1 MPSLRSN
8 RRIII
13 VAGAVAAIIAI
24 LALAISAQTSGSIQ
38 VCENPPT
45 VSLTHVT
52 GFAMIQS
59 RPASYTLKQ
68 DTDLSIQPVGRYE
81 FVLKPGSVGHVKMVY
96 DFCPN
101 AFLTQPSRTAN
112 YSELNKLFQS
122 RSSPNE
128 IIYKLNDKPDN
139 NTSSTGLS
147 ITSSDK
153 QLLSEVLNA
162 TDVGLRIFP
171 SDLTRLGIHSL
182 AVTYIISAEPDAD
195 KATYVITNFYGI
207 CPGELLTIGD
217 TPNEKSIQWAKG
229 PFYGCGG

>member
-1 MPSLRSN
+1 MQKSRVVA
-8 RRIII
+8 IIGGI
-13 VAGAVAAIIAI
+13 VAAVAIIAI
-24 LALAISAQTSGSIQ
+24 LAFAISAQTSGSIQ

-59 RPASYTLKQ
+59 RPTPYTLRQ

-81 FVLKPGSVGHVKMVY
+81 FVLKPGSVGHVKMAY

-101 AFLTQPSRTAN
+101 TFLNQPSRTAN
-112 YSELNKLFQS
+112 YSELSKLFES
-122 RSSPNE
+122 RSSPTE
-128 IIYKLNDKPDN
+128 IIYKLNDKPGN
-139 NTSSTGLS
+139 NTSS
-147 ITSSDK
+147 DN
-153 QLLSEVLNA
+153 QLLSEVHNA

-171 SDLTRLGIHSL
+171 SDLTKLGIHSL

-217 TPNEKSIQWAKG
+217 KPNENSLQWARG

>member
-1 MPSLRSN
+1 MPSFYTSN
-8 RRIII
+8 KRTII
-13 VAGAVAAIIAI
+13 VSAAVAVAIVI
-24 LALAISAQTSGSIQ
+24 LALAISALTSASVQ
-38 VCENPPT
+38 VCENRPT

-52 GFAMIQS
+52 GFVTIQS
-59 RPASYTLKQ
+59 RPTPYTLKQ
-68 DTDLSIQPVGRYE
+68 DTDLSIQPMGTYE
-81 FVLKPGSVGHVKMVY
+81 FVLKPGSVGYVKMAY

-147 ITSSDK
+147 MTSNDN
-153 QLLSEVLNA
+153 LLKEVLNA

-171 SDLTRLGIHSL
+171 SNLTKLGIHSL
-182 AVTYIISAEPDAD
+182 SVTYAISADSDAD

-207 CPGELLTIGD
+207 CPGELLTVGD
-217 TPNEKSIQWAKG
+217 KPNDYSLQWAN
-229 PFYGCGG
+229 

>member
-1 MPSLRSN
+1 MQKSWVVA
-8 RRIII
+8 II
-13 VAGAVAAIIAI
+13 VGIVAAAAIIAI

-59 RPASYTLKQ
+59 RPTPYTLKQ
-68 DTDLSIQPVGRYE
+68 DTDLSNQPVGRYE
-81 FVLKPGSVGHVKMVY
+81 FVLKPGSVGHVKMAY

-139 NTSSTGLS
+139 S
-147 ITSSDK
+147 TSSDK

-171 SDLTRLGIHSL
+171 SDLTKLGIHSL
-182 AVTYIISAEPDAD
+182 AVTYVISAEPDAD
-195 KATYVITNFYGI
+195 KATYVITSFYGI
-207 CPGELLTIGD
+207 CPGELLTIGVK
-217 TPNEKSIQWAKG
+217 PNENSLEWAKG
-229 PFYGCGG
+229 TFYGCN